1 MPVRTV
7 VHARF
12 DFQRRAFMIGELRVQ
27 NVRLFGGEDP
37 QAFPLAP
44 LTVLTGTNSSGKST
58 VLKILPLLRQTQG
71 IGEAAIT
78 EDGKLRLKGTQVD
91 LGTFQSFVTDNDTDR
106 TIGIGLTYPASTTKA
121 FVRWLEAIES
131 GNADQFKVTSGDQEP
146 TPYNIKCWFEF
157 VADPSAQSG
166 RRISGGTLSKA
177 TFETII
183 NGRNMLS
190 WRLTSVRQQE
200 GGHLIRLSFPKPFWE
215 ASGIGRFLRPLE
227 GSETTE
233 VDHITAL
240 RGILPSI
247 ILAQVLPQQTAAT
260 VIQRAGKEDEAE
272 EQWSRWPLPSL
283 TEDAVNALKT
293 VLERVHYVGPLRSQ
307 GKRFYLAED
316 DVSPGL
322 DPAGAFLPYVLR
334 DKGDEKVMN
343 AHLVSTDYEPIEE
356 TLTDAL
362 NYWLAYLRTCDPVI
376 AQKEQMEFD
385 LASTD
390 KLVELKLQSPSST
403 QKFSLEDSGFGYSQ
417 LLPVL
422 TRGLLAEVGGTLV
435 VEQPE
440 VHLHPA
446 LQVRLAN
453 FFIAMARCG
462 KQVVLETHSEHLINA
477 IRVLVAEAA
486 DKSFAQLCK
495 VYFLEVK
502 DVGPAVHE
510 LAVKPDG
517 TFEDIPKTFFGE
529 ALELSGRLLRA
540 QKHH

>member
-1 MPVRTV
+1 
-7 VHARF
+7 
-12 DFQRRAFMIGELRVQ
+12 MIGELTVQ
-27 NVRLFGGEDP
+27 NVRLFGGGNP
-37 QAFPLAP
+37 QAFKLAP

-58 VLKILPLLRQTQG
+58 VLKTLPLLRQTQG

-78 EDGKLRLKGTQVD
+78 DDGKLRLKGTQVD
-91 LGTFQSFVTDNDTDR
+91 LGTFQSFVTDNDVGR
-106 TIGIGLTYPASTTKA
+106 IIGIGLTYPACTTIG
-121 FVRWLEAIES
+121 FIRWLEAIES
-131 GNADQFKVTSGDQEP
+131 QSLERFKLTSEDQKP
-146 TPYNIKCWFEF
+146 APYNIKCWFEF
-157 VADPSAQSG
+157 VADPRARPG
-166 RRISGGTLSKA
+166 RRVSSGTLSKA
-177 TFETII
+177 TFDTVV
-183 NGRNMLS
+183 NGRNIFS
-190 WRLTSVRQQE
+190 WRLTRVKQQE
-200 GGHLIRLSFPKPFWE
+200 GEHLIRLSYPKPFWE
-215 ASGIGRFLRPLE
+215 ASGIGKYIRSLE
-227 GSETTE
+227 GSEINE

-247 ILAQVLPQQTAAT
+247 ILAQAHPQQTAAT
-260 VIQRAGKEDEAE
+260 AIQRAGKEDEAAGE
-272 EQWSRWPLPSL
+272 EWSRWPLPKL
-283 TEDAVNALKT
+283 TEDAVTVLKT

-307 GKRFYLAED
+307 GKRFYLAD
-316 DVSPGL
+316 LDVSPSL
-322 DPAGAFLPYVLR
+322 DPTGEFLPYILR
-334 DKGDEKVMN
+334 DKGDEKIMN
-343 AHLVSTDYEPIEE
+343 AHLAGTDYQPVEE

-362 NYWLAYLRTCDPVI
+362 NYWLAYLRTCDPAI

-385 LASTD
+385 LATTD
-390 KLVELKLQSPSST
+390 QLVELKLQSPSGT

-417 LLPVL
+417 LLPVI
-422 TRGLLAEVGGTLV
+422 TRGLLVEVDGTLV

-462 KQVVLETHSEHLINA
+462 KQVILETHSEHLINA

-502 DVGPAVHE
+502 DVGPLVHE
-510 LAVKPDG
+510 LSVKPDG

-529 ALELSGRLLRA
+529 ALDLSGRLLRA